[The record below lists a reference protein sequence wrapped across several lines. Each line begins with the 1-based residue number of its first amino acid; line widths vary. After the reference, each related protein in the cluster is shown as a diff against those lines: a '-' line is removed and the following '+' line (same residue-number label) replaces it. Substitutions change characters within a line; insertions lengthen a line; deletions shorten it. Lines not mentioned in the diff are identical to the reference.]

1 MGYAGTNI
9 DFSIPDQAVRCR
21 QAVCGNAPPGPGFW
35 PSGQNK
41 VSERKVCGII
51 CPIFGPNNSNTV
63 KRIIRFSL
71 LMVLVLLVEACSS
84 SHHAKKH
91 KKLKPGKP
99 IPCPQKDC

>member
-1 MGYAGTNI
+1 MGYAGTNP
-9 DFSIPDQAVRCR
+9 DFSAPDQPGGRWP
-21 QAVCGNAPPGPGFW
+21 AVCGNAPAGPEFW
-35 PSGQNK
+35 TSDQNK

>member
-1 MGYAGTNI
+1 MGYRGANI
-9 DFSIPDQAVRCR
+9 EIPTPQPASGFG
-21 QAVCGNAPPGPGFW
+21 QAVCGNARAGAGFW